1 MARRQKSDRSLFM
14 TAPPVLII
22 VMAGAAMQTK
32 FFPGKSCYAQ
42 NALTPHIKRPKPA
55 DKMLSLPERLC

>member
-1 MARRQKSDRSLFM
+1 
-14 TAPPVLII
+14 
-22 VMAGAAMQTK
+22 MAGAAMQTK